1 MANVNSKFF
10 DDIRITKKKEDRK
23 KTNQCQWDSCD
34 EVAVH
39 KKDLIIISVSNT

>member
-23 KTNQCQWDSCD
+23 KNKP
-34 EVAVH
+34 VPVG
-39 KKDLIIISVSNT
+39 